1 MLDPLDSIRE
11 AFELSSTQFAAL
23 VKGFQ
28 EEYDMGLTTS
38 STEIATMIPSYVTR
52 MPTGK
57 EQGTFLAL
65 DLGGSTLRVS
75 AVHLLG
81 QGQVKVTEV
90 RRAIP
95 MADPLRTG
103 TSDAF
108 FDWIVEAVCELLSK
122 INTHESLSMGV
133 CWSFPI
139 DQTGISTGKIL
150 RMGKG
155 FDLKG
160 IDGRDLNELFQ
171 EAFKRKAIDVTVTA
185 ILNDTVGTL
194 VAHAYTHPQ
203 AKIGFIYGTGV
214 NAAYPEKVS
223 RIQKLK
229 GHGLGPDVEMLIN
242 TEIDIFGNEA
252 YLPLNR
258 FDRALDA
265 THSQPKFQL
274 YEKMM
279 SGAYLGELTRLA
291 SMELIASGDL
301 FQGNIPDQFR
311 NAWGFPSASVSIL
324 ESNAASQWEAQKPAV
339 ESILSF
345 ENEYQLSPTDLSL
358 LIQVAQ
364 IISDRA
370 ARLAGG
376 AMASLLEQQKDTL
389 SETEPI
395 VIGVNGSVFEFYPQM
410 PERIQKSLIDWFGPS
425 ISNRLQISLAT
436 EGGSIGG
443 ALIAMLYQPR

>member
-1 MLDPLDSIRE
+1 AIRE
-11 AFELSSTQFAAL
+11 AFELSPTKFEAL

-28 EEYDMGLTTS
+28 QEYNTGLTTS
-38 STEIATMIPSYVTR
+38 SAEIATMIPSYVTR
-52 MPTGK
+52 MPNGK
-57 EQGTFLAL
+57 EKGTFLAL

-75 AVHLLG
+75 AVNLLG
-81 QGQVKVTEV
+81 EGEVKVTEV
-90 RRAIP
+90 RRAIAV
-95 MADPLRTG
+95 ADPLRTG

-108 FDWIVEAVCELLSK
+108 FDWIVEAVDELLSK
-122 INTHESLSMGV
+122 INTHTPLSMGV

-139 DQTGISTGKIL
+139 DQTGISTGTIL

-155 FDLKG
+155 FDIKG
-160 IDGRDLNELFQ
+160 IEGKDLNILFQ
-171 EAFKRKAIDVTVTA
+171 EAFKRKAINVTVTA

-203 AKIGFIYGTGV
+203 ARIGFIYGTGV

-229 GHGLGPDVEMLIN
+229 NHNMGPDVEMLIN
-242 TEIDIFGNEA
+242 TEIDIFGNES

-258 FDRALDA
+258 FDLALDA

-291 SMELIASGDL
+291 SLELIASGDL
-301 FQGNIPDQFR
+301 FKGNIPNQFK
-311 NAWGFPSASVSIL
+311 NPWDFSSASVSIL
-324 ESNAASQWEAQKPAV
+324 ESNAVTRWEDQKVAV
-339 ESILSF
+339 ETLLTF
-345 ENEYQLSPTDLSL
+345 ENEYQLSATDLSL
-358 LIQVAQ
+358 LIQVAHL
-364 IISDRA
+364 ISDRA

-376 AMASLLEQQKDTL
+376 AMVSLLEQQKINL
-389 SETEPI
+389 SETDPI
-395 VIGVNGSVFEFYPQM
+395 VIGVNGSVYELYPQM
-410 PERIQKSLIDWFGPS
+410 PERIQQSLIDWFGPT
-425 ISNRLQISLAT
+425 ISSRLQISLAT

-443 ALIAMLYQPR
+443 ALIAM